1 MKVLVAYE
9 TAHGSTTATAEAV
22 ADVLRERGAEVD
34 VLRCRECR
42 DVAGYDAYIVG
53 APIWGGNWLGPA
65 RKFVRRHQQTLTEHP
80 TAYFHASGAGGGDE
94 KSRADLVG
102 LMEPRLRKYA
112 PQVEPVTI
120 GAFGGVIDFDL
131 YNLPIRLIMKSIVGR
146 AGHRTYGRHDLR
158 DWEGIKAWAA
168 EVYEQFAARLQA
180 E

>member
-22 ADVLRERGAEVD
+22 ADVLREHGAEVD

-42 DVAGYDAYIVG
+42 DVEGYDAYIVG
-53 APIWGGNWLGPA
+53 SPVWGGNWLGPA

-80 TAYFHASGAGGGDE
+80 TAYFHASGAGGEEETRGDVI
-94 KSRADLVG
+94 ALV
-102 LMEPRLRKYA
+102 EPRLRKYA
-112 PQVEPVTI
+112 PQVEPVAI

-131 YNLPIRLIMKSIVGR
+131 YNLPIRLIMKAIVGR
-146 AGHRTYGRHDLR
+146 AGRRTYGRHDLR
-158 DWEGIKAWAA
+158 DWEQIKAWAG
-168 EVYEQFAARLQA
+168 EVYDLFAARLQA